1 MLKDWN
7 KARKWQTQNAN
18 ALIKAFKA
26 SSVEPCVE
34 EIYINRSIEVLCT
47 YEWKRT
53 SLEKD
58 SGEKPAI
65 YVPGFGNRFSAPSL
79 PHRMKEDTGTAWQDQ
94 HLYRVFQQQFE
105 PLFQAMSV
113 MNPGVRFN
121 DVNVVIDF
129 TEATGKADTDGY
141 HRAIWYALGPITLV
155 VRLEVDA
162 FLDDEKREATD
173 DLFHGYKTVSGPN
186 HRAGIRHENATSVVL
201 GGCYVSHAAVAELKV
216 NRGSDEQL
224 WAGHYR
230 NNIVADRTTGGF
242 GPTED
247 LTRKE
252 RKERGEL
259 IAKNKAEGKKG
270 GYMTIHS
277 AKPKDVRKECLE
289 WDRHNGG
296 SLQKLAGL
304 FSGLIDAMKQ
314 VEGDK
319 AMLREESR
327 GGELKLYQGG
337 EDMVDALPEE
347 IVNIFWD

>member
-1 MLKDWN
+1 MK
-7 KARKWQTQNAN
+7 
-18 ALIKAFKA
+18 LIKKTLF
-26 SSVEPCVE
+26 VHG
-34 EIYINRSIEVLCT
+34 IG
-47 YEWKRT
+47 
-53 SLEKD
+53 
-58 SGEKPAI
+58 SGRVAAQE
-65 YVPGFGNRFSAPSL
+65 NSFS
-79 PHRMKEDTGTAWQDQ
+79 RN
-94 HLYRVFQQQFE
+94 FE
-105 PLFQAMSV
+105 A
-113 MNPGVRFN
+113 
-121 DVNVVIDF
+121 DF

>member
-1 MLKDWN
+1 MPPPMQPSSPLQTSAQSTLCTKTATVSQAVDLNDTSKHSTFMNGLNRALETLEHIRNMVFWLFACLLFVAILIPEHFLGIFAAIYWWIVKPSLDFLDKHKKRNRTMLKDWN

-121 DVNVVIDF
+121 DVNVVI
-129 TEATGKADTDGY
+129 G
-141 HRAIWYALGPITLV
+141 RSNLLRLLGW
-155 VRLEVDA
+155 VRGDRSQLFA
-162 FLDDEKREATD
+162 F
-173 DLFHGYKTVSGPN
+173 
-186 HRAGIRHENATSVVL
+186 
-201 GGCYVSHAAVAELKV
+201 
-216 NRGSDEQL
+216 
-224 WAGHYR
+224 
-230 NNIVADRTTGGF
+230 
-242 GPTED
+242 
-247 LTRKE
+247 
-252 RKERGEL
+252 
-259 IAKNKAEGKKG
+259 
-270 GYMTIHS
+270 
-277 AKPKDVRKECLE
+277 
-289 WDRHNGG
+289 
-296 SLQKLAGL
+296 
-304 FSGLIDAMKQ
+304 
-314 VEGDK
+314 
-319 AMLREESR
+319 
-327 GGELKLYQGG
+327 
-337 EDMVDALPEE
+337 
-347 IVNIFWD
+347 